1 MKHGGSGEAPAGE
14 AVRQEYALTRLLQ
27 MIAIAAN
34 EARTVESALQT
45 CLDEVCAHTGWPVG
59 HAYLLDEDS
68 GQLVP
73 TGVWHLAD
81 GQRFLRFRE
90 TTAATR
96 ITPGE
101 GVLGRVLQTGQPT
114 WVPDVSRDP
123 TFLRSSSGEIN
134 VRTARAFPI
143 LVGPEVVGVLEFY
156 SVEAIDPDESLLAI
170 MSQVGVQVGRVVE
183 RVRAERALQASEAK
197 FAGIIATSSDAIIS
211 VDEQQHIILYN
222 RGAEQIFGYTTDEI
236 LGKHLD
242 ILIPEPFRRAHRDQL
257 RGFGAVPAASRLMG
271 ERGEISGRRKSG
283 EVFPAEGSISRLEIE
298 GQGRMYTVVL
308 RDVTE
313 RVRAAEELARSN
325 AELEQFAYVA
335 SHDLQEPL
343 RMVASYTQLLARR
356 YHGRLDSDADEFIGF
371 AVEGVKRM
379 QALINDL
386 LAFSRVGTRG
396 GAFERVDG
404 ELVLARVLENL
415 APALQEADAAVTHDH
430 LPTVTADAVQLGQV
444 FQNLIANAVKFHKPG
459 SRPCIHVSAERSLD
473 GWVFSV
479 ADKGIGI
486 EREYMERIFILFQ
499 RLHSRAEYPGT
510 GIGLAMCKK
519 IVERHGGRIWLES
532 EPGEGTIFYFSIPDH
547 RSEPT

>member
-415 APALQEADAAVTHDH
+415 APALEEADAAVTHDH

-459 SRPCIHVSAERSLD
+459 SRPCIHVSAERSPD

-479 ADKGIGI
+479 TDKGIGI
-486 EREYMERIFILFQ
+486 EPEYMDRIFVLFQ